1 MPSFGIVGARSTAP
15 PLVDYSGEVLEE
27 LSRATLESF
36 TKAMAMAHQVHTYTE
51 LRQQVHDDLRIQ
63 HLEWVQPNGESP
75 ICDSY
80 EARLM
85 ELLLAATPFV
95 DFKNT

>member
-1 MPSFGIVGARSTAP
+1 VPSFGIVGVRSTAP

-27 LSRATLESF
+27 PFRGTLESF
-36 TKAMAMAHQVHTYTE
+36 TKAMAMAYQVHTYTE
-51 LRQQVHDDLRIQ
+51 LRQQIHEDLRIQ

-80 EARLM
+80 EARLT